1 MPIRFQPGFFDI
13 HERTAKL
20 TEMGDPLVG
29 LKEHIDWEAFRPI
42 LNIVHNKPRKSNAGA
57 KPIDVV
63 LMFKILLLQ
72 QLYNLSDDGI
82 EYQIRDR
89 LSFMR
94 FLGLQIE
101 SRVPDAKTIWL
112 FREHLKELDLVEDLF
127 EKFHQQLAAQGYV
140 VKSGQMIDA
149 TFVEAP
155 RQRNNREENADI
167 KSGKIPEDWL
177 LNPNKLRQKDTD
189 ARWVKKNNEK
199 YYGYKNHIN
208 ADQSNKLVQ
217 SFAVSNAAVHDS
229 QVFEELLDQTI
240 DTEGKKRPIFAD
252 SAYRSKDQE
261 ESLATN
267 GFESQIHEKGTRC
280 HPLTDEQKA
289 SNRIKSKTRARVEH
303 VFGAQHAM
311 GGHIVRTIGIARAKA
326 KIGMMNLVY
335 NMRRLI
341 QLIKRDATKVSSQ
354 RGSMRGV
361 VSLAA

>member
-1 MPIRFQPGFFDI
+1 MPIRHQPGFFDI
-13 HERTAKL
+13 NERTTKL
-20 TEMGDPLVG
+20 TEMGDPLVA
-29 LKEHIDWEAFRPI
+29 LKRLIDWEAFRPC
-42 LNIVHNKPRKSNAGA
+42 LNVVYDKPRKSNAGA

-63 LMFKILLLQ
+63 LMFKIMVLQ
-72 QLYNLSDDGI
+72 QLHNLSDDRI

-94 FLGLQIE
+94 FLGLQLE

-112 FREHLKELDLVEDLF
+112 FREHLKELNLVDELF
-127 EKFHQQLAAQGYV
+127 ERFHDQLAMRGYV
-140 VKSGQMIDA
+140 AREGQMIDA
-149 TFVEAP
+149 TFVEVP
-155 RQRNNREENADI
+155 RQRNNREENATI
-167 KSGKIPEDWL
+167 KSGKTPQEWYQ
-177 LNPNKLRQKDTD
+177 NPNKLRQKDTD
-189 ARWVKKNNEK
+189 ARWVKKNNER

-208 ADQSNKLVQ
+208 ADQTNKLVQ

-240 DTEGKKRPIFAD
+240 DTEGKKRPIYAD

-261 ESLATN
+261 ESLADK

-311 GGHIVRTIGIARAKA
+311 GGHIVRTIGIARARA

-335 NMRRLI
+335 NMRRLV
-341 QLIKRDATKVSSQ
+341 QLIKRDAIKLSPQ
-354 RGSMRGV
+354 HGSIRISASAV
-361 VSLAA
+361 A

>member
-1 MPIRFQPGFFDI
+1 MPIRLQPSFFDI

-20 TEMGDPLVG
+20 TEMGDPLVAM
-29 LKEHIDWEAFRPI
+29 KRRVDWEAFRPC
-42 LNIVHNKPRKSNAGA
+42 LNVMYDKPRKSNAGA

-63 LMFKILLLQ
+63 LMFKILVLQ

-112 FREHLKELDLVEDLF
+112 FRERLKELNLIEELF
-127 EKFHQQLAAQGYV
+127 SKFHEQLAAQGYV
-140 VKSGQMIDA
+140 AKAGQMIDA

-155 RQRNNREENADI
+155 RQRNSREENATI
-167 KSGKIPEDWL
+167 KSGEIPQEWRQT
-177 LNPNKLRQKDTD
+177 PNKLIQ
-189 ARWVKKNNEK
+189 N
-199 YYGYKNHIN
+199 
-208 ADQSNKLVQ
+208 
-217 SFAVSNAAVHDS
+217 FAVSNAAVHDS
-229 QVFEELLDQTI
+229 QIFEELLDQTI
-240 DTEGKKRPIFAD
+240 DPKGKKRPIYAD

-261 ESLATN
+261 ESLSDN

-280 HPLTDEQKA
+280 HPLTDAQKA
-289 SNRIKSKTRARVEH
+289 SNRTKSKTRARVEH

-311 GGHIVRTIGIARAKA
+311 GGHIIRTIGIARVRA

-335 NMRRLI
+335 NMKRLV
-341 QLIKRDATKVSSQ
+341 QLVKRDAKKAIPQLDSTRTVTF
-354 RGSMRGV
+354 
-361 VSLAA
+361 LAA

>member
-1 MPIRFQPGFFDI
+1 MPIRHQPGFFDI
-13 HERTAKL
+13 NERTAKL
-20 TEMGDPLVG
+20 TETGDPLVA
-29 LKEHIDWEAFRPI
+29 LKRLIDWEAFRPC
-42 LNIVHNKPRKSNAGA
+42 LNVVYDKPRKSNAGA

-63 LMFKILLLQ
+63 LMFKIMVLQ
-72 QLYNLSDDGI
+72 QLHNLSDDRI

-94 FLGLQIE
+94 FLGLQLE

-112 FREHLKELDLVEDLF
+112 FRERLKELNLVDELF
-127 EKFHQQLAAQGYV
+127 ERFHDQLAMRGYV
-140 VKSGQMIDA
+140 AREGQMIDA
-149 TFVEAP
+149 TFVEVP
-155 RQRNNREENADI
+155 RQRNNREENATI
-167 KSGKIPEDWL
+167 KSGKIPQEWYQ
-177 LNPNKLRQKDTD
+177 NPNKLRQKDTD
-189 ARWVKKNNEK
+189 ARWVKKNNEH

-208 ADQSNKLVQ
+208 ANQTNKLVQ

-240 DTEGKKRPIFAD
+240 DTEGKKRPIYAD

-261 ESLATN
+261 ESLADK

-311 GGHIVRTIGIARAKA
+311 GGHIVRTIGIARARA

-335 NMRRLI
+335 NMRRL
-341 QLIKRDATKVSSQ
+341 SN
-354 RGSMRGV
+354 
-361 VSLAA
+361 

>member
-1 MPIRFQPGFFDI
+1 MPIRHQPGFFDI
-13 HERTAKL
+13 NERTAKL
-20 TEMGDPLVG
+20 TETGDPLVA
-29 LKEHIDWEAFRPI
+29 LKRLIDWEAFRPC
-42 LNIVHNKPRKSNAGA
+42 LNVVYDKPRKSNAGA

-63 LMFKILLLQ
+63 LMFKIMVLQ
-72 QLYNLSDDGI
+72 QLHNLSDDRI

-94 FLGLQIE
+94 FLGLQLE

-112 FREHLKELDLVEDLF
+112 FRERLKELNLVDELF
-127 EKFHQQLAAQGYV
+127 ERFHDQLAMRGYV
-140 VKSGQMIDA
+140 AREGQMIDA
-149 TFVEAP
+149 TFVEVP
-155 RQRNNREENADI
+155 RQRNNREENATI
-167 KSGKIPEDWL
+167 KSGKIPQEWYQ
-177 LNPNKLRQKDTD
+177 NPNKLRQKDTD
-189 ARWVKKNNEK
+189 ARWVKKNNEH

-208 ADQSNKLVQ
+208 ANQTNKLVQ

-240 DTEGKKRPIFAD
+240 DTEGKKRPIYAD

-261 ESLATN
+261 ESLADK

-311 GGHIVRTIGIARAKA
+311 GGHIVRTIGIARARA

-335 NMRRLI
+335 NMRRLV
-341 QLIKRDATKVSSQ
+341 QLIKRDAIKLSPQ
-354 RGSMRGV
+354 QGSIRISASAV
-361 VSLAA
+361 A

>member
-29 LKEHIDWEAFRPI
+29 LKEHIDWEAFRPV

-112 FREHLKELDLVEDLF
+112 FREHLKELDLVDDLF

-140 VKSGQMIDA
+140 VKAGQMIDA

-208 ADQSNKLVQ
+208 ADQTNKLVQ

-240 DTEGKKRPIFAD
+240 DPEGKKLPIYAD

-261 ESLATN
+261 ESPATN

-341 QLIKRDATKVSSQ
+341 QLIKRDTTKVSSQ

-361 VSLAA
+361 ASLAA